1 MQMQDIKLLCML
13 FLQRLP
19 QATRATLSLLAE
31 DTPLDQLATAADR
44 WLQELRDATTA
55 ELQAMLDHLQL
66 YRDLQR
72 FQAVDQPVADAALAV
87 LRRHTAYLK
96 PQTVV
101 LSLASGTATADQRQ
115 ALAAAL
121 LSQPNTTEPEDVQL
135 CLTNNT
141 QLANLVT
148 DDSWLLFQ
156 LLQLTLRPWLEQ
168 PMRGARATAE
178 LDAVLP
184 ASTPREMT
192 LRRRLPNQVGDAVQ
206 CGGGDQFRFYATSG
220 FYILVGD
227 GHGPATAT
235 VGRVVHRVTRAL
247 VAKFAHVIKW
257 PTDPAQI
264 EGLKQTFYEMAGIP
278 DVVDGDTLLTVV
290 TSVSR
295 RRCDGDMAYRERQLN
310 DADIARLLATQS
322 DSEESEYESDVSEDD
337 CLVELQVVPSETP
350 QDGGVPNE
358 DQSDSEP
365 ETDPPA
371 RGRVW
376 KSLTRRLTVSEK
388 TLAEADLQTL
398 PEAPA
403 TYIVRRG
410 GQVAA
415 EWTVEPENVQRRR
428 DRANITRET
437 PGLKG
442 PAAKNVKTEGEA
454 FGLYISQDIMNIIL
468 THTNRK
474 LDDAR
479 QIFAEKGSSD
489 EQRKKKYILAPL
501 DETELRAFIG
511 MTVLRGTFDIGVD
524 DLFSAKHGPPLFRA
538 AMGKQRYL
546 ALLAHISFDDA
557 ATRDDRRRADKF
569 CIMRE
574 VFGMFDNNL
583 RRHYTPSDDITIDES
598 LIKYRGRCPFRVY
611 MPQKPGR
618 YGILHRHAD
627 VKHGGRTAFCR
638 ALAEELM
645 LPQVQ
650 RRAKLYQEQGSL
662 NRVTVHAIGSVLER
676 DLMASS
682 TSGAGPSTAG
692 PERGRCRICMEESHG
707 EGFKRRK
714 GAMGKSSRCEGC
726 GQYVCANHS
735 NKVCNSCIE

>member
-1 MQMQDIKLLCML
+1 MVTKEKDHADIVDSP
-13 FLQRLP
+13 R
-19 QATRATLSLLAE
+19 
-31 DTPLDQLATAADR
+31 DT
-44 WLQELRDATTA
+44 
-55 ELQAMLDHLQL
+55 
-66 YRDLQR
+66 
-72 FQAVDQPVADAALAV
+72 
-87 LRRHTAYLK
+87 
-96 PQTVV
+96 
-101 LSLASGTATADQRQ
+101 SG
-115 ALAAAL
+115 
-121 LSQPNTTEPEDVQL
+121 
-135 CLTNNT
+135 
-141 QLANLVT
+141 
-148 DDSWLLFQ
+148 WHH
-156 LLQLTLRPWLEQ
+156 
-168 PMRGARATAE
+168 GA
-178 LDAVLP
+178 
-184 ASTPREMT
+184 
-192 LRRRLPNQVGDAVQ
+192 
-206 CGGGDQFRFYATSG
+206 GGGSGRLAGRWTDTAIMSATPS
-220 FYILVGD
+220 
-227 GHGPATAT
+227 
-235 VGRVVHRVTRAL
+235 
-247 VAKFAHVIKW
+247 
-257 PTDPAQI
+257 Q
-264 EGLKQTFYEMAGIP
+264 
-278 DVVDGDTLLTVV
+278 
-290 TSVSR
+290 
-295 RRCDGDMAYRERQLN
+295 RCDGDMAYRERQLN

-714 GAMGKSSRCEGC
+714 GAMGKSSSILERTWELSSSWMPKMMMMMTKKKAEKTKKHPGS
-726 GQYVCANHS
+726 GMMSGSQSQKEKGKRNDLTVDSH
-735 NKVCNSCIE
+735 